1 MTDVAA
7 LMVRLQVFT
16 LAPPLE
22 QPPDQ
27 MASRPLVTLNVIT
40 VPVVKLALPVV
51 PTLTLSPAGLEETVS
66 PVRPV
71 AVSVNQAPAGCGLT
85 VRVAVRMA
93 PPPEPVIVTAV
104 ELTTALVVTAK
115 VALVAPAPTVT
126 LAGTVATP
134 EFELARLTRSPAL
147 GAALVKVAVPVAEAP
162 PVTVAGFR
170 VIALRLTGGGT
181 GLTVSTAVRVTP
193 PKVPEIDNA
202 VVAITL
208 VVVIEKVALVAPAA
222 MVTLAGTVATAVF
235 ALLRPTTAP
244 PAGAPAVSVTVPC
257 DELPPTTE
265 VGVTLTEDKLAT
277 GGGAAVVTVKLPGS
291 STPPAPNPP
300 LVAVPLGVVTVT
312 PPVAAPAGTVAV
324 TCAFPVTLNS
334 AGRPPEPNVT
344 WLAPPR

>member
-1 MTDVAA
+1 M
-7 LMVRLQVFT
+7 
-16 LAPPLE
+16 APPTG
-22 QPPDQ
+22 
-27 MASRPLVTLNVIT
+27 AAAVSVT
-40 VPVVKLALPVV
+40 VPVLVV
-51 PTLTLSPAGLEETVS
+51 PPTTLV
-66 PVRPV
+66 
-71 AVSVNQAPAGCGLT
+71 GLT
-85 VRVAVRMA
+85 VT
-93 PPPEPVIVTAV
+93 ED
-104 ELTTALVVTAK
+104 K
-115 VALVAPAPTVT
+115 
-126 LAGTVATP
+126 LA
-134 EFELARLTRSPAL
+134 
-147 GAALVKVAVPVAEAP
+147 
-162 PVTVAGFR
+162 
-170 VIALRLTGGGT
+170 GGGT
-181 GLTVSTAVRVTP
+181 GLTVSTAERETAL
-193 PKVPEIDNA
+193 KVPVIDSTVEA
-202 VVAITL
+202 VTD

-277 GGGAAVVTVKLPGS
+277 GGGGGGGAAVVTVKLPGS

>member
-1 MTDVAA
+1 
-7 LMVRLQVFT
+7 
-16 LAPPLE
+16 
-22 QPPDQ
+22 
-27 MASRPLVTLNVIT
+27 
-40 VPVVKLALPVV
+40 
-51 PTLTLSPAGLEETVS
+51 
-66 PVRPV
+66 
-71 AVSVNQAPAGCGLT
+71 
-85 VRVAVRMA
+85 MA

-170 VIALRLTGGGT
+170 VIALRLAGGGT

-202 VVAITL
+202 VVAVTL

-277 GGGAAVVTVKLPGS
+277 GGGGGGGAAVVTVKLPGS